1 MGAGV
6 PFVLLYL
13 HLSVNRNLYM
23 KLMSSKKLF
32 RVELLLCVHK
42 RGYSSVVNKLVIEL
56 SNWIQEKKPVFLSIG
71 YS

>member
-6 PFVLLYL
+6 PFVLLYV

-23 KLMSSKKLF
+23 KLKNSKNLF
-32 RVELLLCVHK
+32 SGGTFIMCP
-42 RGYSSVVNKLVIEL
+42 
-56 SNWIQEKKPVFLSIG
+56 QTLSIG